1 MSDDWDAEE
10 GFRIRSEP
18 DSWGTSQPQDEPQ
31 EEPPAPVVVT
41 VDDDGRFSTATV
53 SRNWAERIDARALGD
68 EVQEAANKALTDHM
82 AVAVEQSLANLDP
95 NAQPPVVHR
104 EAPSAGGD
112 PSSATAK
119 NLVAEILDLFGQF
132 DNQFTQFTAS
142 LQQVATGDHRGE
154 SAGRNVV
161 VTLTRGQITAVQLDP
176 QWAAGA
182 APTEIGAEVLA
193 ALQTAQRNAGDIK
206 DIALPPALAR
216 LQELGSD
223 PEALS
228 RQLGLSK

>member
-1 MSDDWDAEE
+1 MSDDWDADE
-10 GFRIRSEP
+10 GFRIRNKP
-18 DSWGTSQPQDEPQ
+18 DSWGTSQPQEEQQ

-41 VDDDGRFSTATV
+41 VDDEGRFSTVAV
-53 SRNWAERIDARALGD
+53 AKHWDERIDARALGD
-68 EVQEAANKALTDHM
+68 EVRDAANKALTDHM
-82 AVAVEQSLANLDP
+82 AVAVEQNLANFDP
-95 NAQPPVVHR
+95 NAQPPAPHR

-112 PSSATAK
+112 TSSDTAK
-119 NLVAEILDLFGQF
+119 DLVTEILDLFGQF
-132 DNQFTQFTAS
+132 DTQFTQFTAS

-161 VTLTRGQITAVQLDP
+161 VTLTRGQITAVQLEA